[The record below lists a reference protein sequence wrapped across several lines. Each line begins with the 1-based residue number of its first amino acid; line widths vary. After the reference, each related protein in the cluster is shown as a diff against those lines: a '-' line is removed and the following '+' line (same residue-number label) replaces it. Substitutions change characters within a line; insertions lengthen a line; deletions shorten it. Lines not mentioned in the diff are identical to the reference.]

1 MKLSSKLTRCVCGM
15 LCALTVLPTALTGC
29 NKTTDP
35 LYYRYNYDLSEYI
48 DLAQYNGVPA
58 VYTDAVI
65 TDEDVEMEV
74 QSTLAYYAS
83 EEDID
88 TGAAPGNI
96 VYFAADVTLN
106 GATVDEYCAEETSLT
121 LGFATY
127 GEAIDEALTG
137 AKAGDV
143 IEAARTLPNT
153 DAYDEY
159 AGETLSYKIT
169 VERVCNA
176 VVPELTDLFVQTM
189 LNFDSVDAYREAVRE
204 ALTEAAASNRSALL
218 LSQVWPTVLEGT
230 VVKKYPE
237 KELGEIRDQVNREI
251 DAYLN
256 AAGINRAEYL
266 KIAYGKTEEE
276 FDTYL
281 DELAKEQVKD
291 EMIVYAIARA
301 ENIEATDEEYTQY
314 AQIYADKY
322 GYATVEEMETA
333 FGKDVVRAAVL
344 SDVTKLW
351 VADHASVSES

>member
-35 LYYRYNYDLSEYI
+35 LYYRYNYDLSAYI

-106 GATVDEYCAEETSLT
+106 GATVDEYCAE
-121 LGFATY
+121 
-127 GEAIDEALTG
+127 ALTG

-189 LNFDSVDAYREAVRE
+189 LNFDSADAYREAVRE